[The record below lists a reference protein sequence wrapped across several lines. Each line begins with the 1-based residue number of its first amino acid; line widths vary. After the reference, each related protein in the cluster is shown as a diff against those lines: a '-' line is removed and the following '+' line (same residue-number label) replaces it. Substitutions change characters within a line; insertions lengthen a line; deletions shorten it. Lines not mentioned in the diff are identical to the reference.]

1 MYRDGPLGCR
11 GGNDHRRTTGS
22 STARTLIDPEFTGKH
37 CWADFWQR
45 TLGLCL
51 PPKLQRGNLPFDLP
65 PRRCWGPDPHCE
77 RPLLSAL
84 PILSFTKA

>member
-1 MYRDGPLGCR
+1 MCTGT
-11 GGNDHRRTTGS
+11 DHWVAEAGMIIGES
-22 STARTLIDPEFTGKH
+22 STARTLIDPEFASKH